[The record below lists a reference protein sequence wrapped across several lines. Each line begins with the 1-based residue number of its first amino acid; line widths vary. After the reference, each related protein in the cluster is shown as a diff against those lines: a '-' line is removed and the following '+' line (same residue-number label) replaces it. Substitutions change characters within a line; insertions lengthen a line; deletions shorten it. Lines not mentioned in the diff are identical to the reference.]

1 MPEPTKRH
9 RLRPRLWLIRFIGLI
24 VPRRFRARFRQ
35 EWEAELEYREE
46 LLARWDRLDWRNKLE
61 LLWRS
66 LGAFWD
72 ALWLQRQRWEDEMI
86 QDLRF
91 GFRMLLKNPG
101 FTAVAVLTLA
111 LGIGANTAIFSVIN
125 GVLLRPLPFHEPG
138 RLAMLWTDDLKRN
151 LREVAT
157 AYPNFLDWRN
167 QSQTFAD
174 MAIFNGNPLVLTD
187 AEEPERVL
195 GSFVSASLFPL
206 LGVAPALGRGFLPS
220 EEEGGERVV
229 VLSHQLWR
237 RRFGGASDV
246 IGKSI
251 KIDGDANS
259 RKNGPR
265 AARVIGVMPP
275 DFYFPN
281 KETQLWEP
289 ATVYWRW
296 QRESVERFRAEA
308 RRWGVVGRLKPHA
321 NIGQA
326 QAEMSAIGR
335 RQAQTYST
343 TDPDFPGFAVNVVPL
358 LDQITGKKLQ
368 LALWVLLGAVVFVLL
383 IACVN
388 VANLTLAR
396 GAAREREFAVR
407 AALGASRAR
416 LLRQL
421 LTESVALAMCG
432 GLLGLALA
440 AAGVRALLLAAPP
453 GIPRLDEV
461 RLDPSALVFTLGVS
475 LFAGLFFGL
484 TPAWKISQQ
493 RPHQALNESGGS
505 SGGQALRRTHGWLAV
520 LECALAV
527 ALLAGAGL
535 LIRSFLRLQ
544 AVNPGFKPE
553 GVLLARVLPPLSIR
567 SGGQAEAFFQQA
579 RERLAAIPGV
589 QAVAST
595 DDFLIRGT
603 PDESINI
610 EGRPSASGE
619 KTSQLNSADVSPDFF
634 RTLGAPLLRGRF
646 FTRADALAKIRL
658 IYGPRAQDRQPTA
671 AGAER
676 PPAEAAIVNETFA
689 RRFFPDEDPVGK
701 RFYFGPP
708 TKIYWYEIV
717 GVVGDMRRQG
727 LEKQPIPEYFT
738 PHLGGAADL
747 VARVNAEP
755 LAFATAAREAIRSV
769 DKNILILN
777 VTTAEARLGELSAER
792 RLSAWL
798 LALFA
803 ALALTLAAIGIYGV
817 MHYSVA
823 QRTREIGVRLALGA
837 QPADVLRL
845 VIGQGLRLTL
855 GGVAL
860 GLLAAFAL
868 TRVMAR
874 LLFGVSAHDP
884 VTFISVALLLIG
896 IAVVACYL
904 PARRAAKV
912 DPMVALRYE

>member
-1 MPEPTKRH
+1 M
-9 RLRPRLWLIRFIGLI
+9 
-24 VPRRFRARFRQ
+24 
-35 EWEAELEYREE
+35 
-46 LLARWDRLDWRNKLE
+46 
-61 LLWRS
+61 
-66 LGAFWD
+66 
-72 ALWLQRQRWEDEMI
+72 
-86 QDLRF
+86 
-91 GFRMLLKNPG
+91 
-101 FTAVAVLTLA
+101 
-111 LGIGANTAIFSVIN
+111 
-125 GVLLRPLPFHEPG
+125 
-138 RLAMLWTDDLKRN
+138 
-151 LREVAT
+151 
-157 AYPNFLDWRN
+157 
-167 QSQTFAD
+167 
-174 MAIFNGNPLVLTD
+174 
-187 AEEPERVL
+187 
-195 GSFVSASLFPL
+195 
-206 LGVAPALGRGFLPS
+206 
-220 EEEGGERVV
+220 
-229 VLSHQLWR
+229 
-237 RRFGGASDV
+237 
-246 IGKSI
+246 
-251 KIDGDANS
+251 
-259 RKNGPR
+259 
-265 AARVIGVMPP
+265 
-275 DFYFPN
+275 
-281 KETQLWEP
+281 
-289 ATVYWRW
+289 
-296 QRESVERFRAEA
+296 
-308 RRWGVVGRLKPHA
+308 
-321 NIGQA
+321 
-326 QAEMSAIGR
+326 
-335 RQAQTYST
+335 

-368 LALWVLLGAVVFVLL
+368 LSLWVLLGAVAFVLL

-396 GAAREREFAVR
+396 GAARECEFAVR

-475 LFAGLFFGL
+475 LFAGLVFGL

-493 RPHQALNESGGS
+493 RPHQALKESGGS

-527 ALLAGAGL
+527 ALVAGAGL
-535 LIRSFLRLQ
+535 MIRSFLRLQ

-567 SGGQAEAFFQQA
+567 SGGQAEAFFQEA
-579 RERLAAIPGV
+579 LERLAAIPGV

-646 FTRADALAKIRL
+646 FTRADALAKIQL
-658 IYGPRAQDRQPTA
+658 VYGPRAQDRQLTA

-676 PPAEAAIVNETFA
+676 PPAEAAIINETFA
-689 RRFFPDEDPVGK
+689 RRFFPDEDPIGR

-747 VARVNAEP
+747 VARVNADP
-755 LAFATAAREAIRSV
+755 LAFAAAVREAIRSV
-769 DKNILILN
+769 DKNALILS

-792 RLSAWL
+792 RLNTWL

-803 ALALTLAAIGIYGV
+803 AMALTLAAIGIYGV

-868 TRVMAR
+868 TRVMTR

-884 VTFISVALLLIG
+884 VTFISVALLLVG

-904 PARRAAKV
+904 PARRAAMV
-912 DPMVALRYE
+912 DPMVTLRCE